1 MPRTRPSDR
10 RARGGSVASKLGK
23 SLGILRLGLGLLLAA
38 ALAGCGG
45 EDPKAE
51 YGLPSTDVIL
61 DVKYSAD
68 SSGAGKDAI
77 QDLASDA
84 QAQDMSGQFDQA
96 DAQEAVDAEPGD
108 AEPAN
113 TPPQFQPLK
122 ALTLAQGQSTTID
135 VNPLLYDAEDLKSA
149 LKLSW
154 SAKQVGLKDPGSHVI
169 YVVAPTTWFGTE
181 TVDLTVKDLGGLTA
195 VQPLQ
200 ITVTEV
206 QAPPPQRTQDC
217 GQTEFSIAAGTAA
230 KQVLLSGSFNGW
242 ASTADKAD
250 VLSDPKGT
258 GTWTVQK
265 KLAAGVYQYKFIVDG
280 KWLADKANPNQTSDG
295 FGGMNS
301 VIEVKP
307 CAP

>member
-1 MPRTRPSDR
+1 M
-10 RARGGSVASKLGK
+10 ASKLGK
-23 SLGILRLGLGLLLAA
+23 SLGILGLGLGLLLLAA
-38 ALAGCGG
+38 QTGCGS
-45 EDPKAE
+45 EDPEAE

-68 SSGAGKDAI
+68 SSGAGQDAI

-84 QAQDMSGQFDQA
+84 QALDMNGKGDQA
-96 DAQEAVDAEPGD
+96 DAQESSD

-122 ALTLAQGQSTTID
+122 AVTLEQGQSTTID

-181 TVDLTVKDLGGLTA
+181 TVDLTLKDLGGLTA

-206 QAPPPQRTQDC
+206 KAAPPQRTQDC
-217 GQTEFSIAAGTAA
+217 GQTEFSIAAGTSA

-242 ASTADKAD
+242 AKTADKAD

-280 KWLADKANPNQTSDG
+280 NWLADKANPNQAPDG
-295 FGGMNS
+295 LGGMNS